1 MDGGDEQL
9 HRPNF
14 PFQLLEKKEDE
25 PCSTSTYPSLAIS
38 QDPNNN
44 NNTTCTTALT
54 TTLQPTNS
62 TTSSAIAAAAAEAS
76 KKPPPKRTST
86 KDHHTKVDGRGRRI

>member
-1 MDGGDEQL
+1 MDGGNEQL

-25 PCSTSTYPSLAIS
+25 PCSTSPYPYVAIS

-44 NNTTCTTALT
+44 NNNNNTSTTA
-54 TTLQPTNS
+54 LQPTNS
-62 TTSSAIAAAAAEAS
+62 TTSAIAVAAAEAS
-76 KKPPPKRTST
+76 KKPPPKRTLHQGPPHKS
-86 KDHHTKVDGRGRRI
+86 